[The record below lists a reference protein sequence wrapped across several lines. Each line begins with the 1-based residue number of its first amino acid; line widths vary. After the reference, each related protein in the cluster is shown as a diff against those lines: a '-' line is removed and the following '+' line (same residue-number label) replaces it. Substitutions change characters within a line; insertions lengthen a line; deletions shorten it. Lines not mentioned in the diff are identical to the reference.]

1 MSSNNLP
8 ADKLLATIKK
18 LRGDNGCPWDI
29 KQTPKTLKKY
39 LQEEVNEL
47 LEAIDNEDTANTC
60 EEIGDTVY
68 VLMMIAEIHA
78 ESAQFSF
85 ADSLEEINAKLI
97 RRHPHVFGN
106 ATIKDE
112 EELRRQWQNIKEM
125 EKKRNI

>member
-1 MSSNNLP
+1 MPSNDLP
-8 ADKLLATIKK
+8 IAQLLKTIKE
-18 LRGDNGCPWDI
+18 LRGDKGCPWDI

-39 LQEEVNEL
+39 LKEEVDEL
-47 LEAIDNEDTANTC
+47 LEAIDNEDTANIC

-68 VLMMIAEIHA
+68 VLMMIAEIHSEKA
-78 ESAQFSF
+78 KFSF
-85 ADSLEEINAKLI
+85 ADALEEINTKLI

-125 EKKRNI
+125 EKKR